1 MSKIS
6 IFVQYFNFWISNI
19 KFLDFKHQIFTART
33 RNHGPGQNGFGFL
46 FTLAFLTVD
55 SDDDELLLRFG
66 PFLLLPFPLTGP
78 LLGLLPLGPLPGLP
92 PDEGPFW
99 PGRRIFGFISSH
111 VRNRC
116 LWSSS
121 FRQ

>member
-1 MSKIS
+1 LSKIS
-6 IFVQYFNFWISNI
+6 ILNQNLQFLVKKYF
-19 KFLDFKHQIFTART
+19 FTTHT
-33 RNHGPGQNGFGFL
+33 RNHGPGQKGFGFL
-46 FTLAFLTVD
+46 FTLAFRRD
-55 SDDDELLLRFG
+55 SDEDELLLRFG